1 MNWVDSHIM
10 QLSYYINFLSEALPV
25 VLTVAVIFTFF
36 IVQSFSRKLDRMSF
50 FLDRIDNHL
59 SEIAYLLKRQEK
71 PADTDRSGP
80 ADNPSRKTEKEE

>member
-1 MNWVDSHIM
+1 MHWVDSHIM
-10 QLSYYINFLSEALPV
+10 QLSYYIDFLSESLPV

-71 PADTDRSGP
+71 NEDPGQSGHP
-80 ADNPSRKTEKEE
+80 DKPSGNYDKRE